1 MSAWLKDLSLFLQ
14 MAAVAALAMY
24 IPAFFAVSQSDF
36 HAARAFFYSATLFLF
51 LIAMIGLAMAN
62 SRPRLDARNQLLSL
76 LGAFALL
83 PVMLAVP
90 FNEALGTTSFFNAYF
105 EMVSSLTT
113 TGATL
118 FDEPDRLSATLH
130 FWRAIVGWLGGFLAW
145 VMAAAI
151 LAPMNLGGFEV
162 SSTDTAGQGAHHFT
176 QISKVATASERM
188 LRFGAMLLPVYTG
201 LTLVLWIGL
210 ILAGDVPFVA
220 LSHAMST
227 LSTSGISPVG
237 GLAGG
242 DSGRVGEL
250 LIFFFLIFAVSQKTF
265 LPGRGRNWPA
275 SLLTDPEIRIA
286 LMILIIVPSLL
297 FLRHWI
303 GAYEINDQ
311 EDIPAAFSSLWGGF
325 FTVFSYLTTSGFES
339 ADWVS
344 ADSWSGLRTPGM
356 ILMGLA
362 VFGGG
367 VATTAG
373 GVKLFRVYALFK
385 HGVREIE
392 KLSHPSSVGGQGATA
407 RLIRRKGAY
416 IAWIFFMLFAL
427 SIALITLAL
436 ALTGIDLEPA
446 MIFSVSAL
454 STTGPLAVVA
464 GETPYSYA
472 DLDVLAK
479 SILAGAM
486 ILGRLEA
493 LAIIALFN
501 PEFWRT

>member
-1 MSAWLKDLSLFLQ
+1 MRAWLSRLPLFLQ
-14 MAAVAALAMY
+14 MAGVAALAMY
-24 IPAFFAVSQSDF
+24 LPAFFAVSQNDF
-36 HAARAFFYSATLFLF
+36 FAARSFFYSATLFL
-51 LIAMIGLAMAN
+51 LLIGLVGVAM
-62 SRPRLDARNQLLSL
+62 SGRRPRLDARNQLLTL
-76 LGAFALL
+76 LAAFTVL
-83 PVMLAVP
+83 PIMLAVP
-90 FNEALGTTSFFNAYF
+90 FNEAVLTTTFYNSYF

-118 FDEPDRLSATLH
+118 FDDPERLSQPVH
-130 FWRAIVGWLGGFLAW
+130 FWRGIVGWMGGFLAW
-145 VMAAAI
+145 MMAAAI

-162 SSTDTAGQGAHHFT
+162 TSTSMAGQETGTFS
-176 QISKVATASERM
+176 QISKVASASERVTRFSMM
-188 LRFGAMLLPVYTG
+188 LAPIYGV
-201 LTLVLWIGL
+201 LTLVLWLAL
-210 ILAGDVPFVA
+210 ILAGDTPFVG
-220 LSHAMST
+220 LVHSMST
-227 LSTSGISPVG
+227 LATSGISPVG

-242 DSGRVGEL
+242 DSGRAGEL
-250 LIFFFLIFAVSQKTF
+250 MVLFFLVFALSQKTF
-265 LPGRGRNWPA
+265 MPTRNKNW
-275 SLLTDPEIRIA
+275 SQRLHQDPEIRIGLA
-286 LMILIIVPSLL
+286 ILVLVPSLL
-297 FLRHWI
+297 FLRHWV

-311 EDIPAAFSSLWGGF
+311 EDLPAAFSSLWGGL
-325 FTVFSYLTTSGFES
+325 FTVFSYMTTAGFES

-344 ADSWSGLRTPGM
+344 AGSWSGLRTPGM

-392 KLSHPSSVGGQGATA
+392 KLSHPSSVAGQGAAA

-427 SIALITLAL
+427 SIALVTLAL

-472 DLDVLAK
+472 DLDGLAK
-479 SILAGAM
+479 GILAAAM
-486 ILGRLEA
+486 VLGRLEA

-501 PEFWRT
+501 PEFWRS

>member
-1 MSAWLKDLSLFLQ
+1 MRGWLSELPLFLQ
-14 MAAVAALAMY
+14 LTGIAAIAMY
-24 IPAFFAVSQSDF
+24 LPALFAVTEEDFFA
-36 HAARAFFYSATLFLF
+36 ARTFFYSGTLFL
-51 LIAMIGLAMAN
+51 LLVGLVGLAMGGR
-62 SRPRLDARNQLLSL
+62 RPRLDARNQLLTL
-76 LGAFALL
+76 LAAFTVL
-83 PVMLAVP
+83 PLMLAVP
-90 FNEALGTTSFFNAYF
+90 FNEAVPDTSFYNAYF

-118 FDEPDRLSATLH
+118 FDDPERLARSVH
-130 FWRAIVGWLGGFLAW
+130 FWRSTVGWLGGFLAW
-145 VMAAAI
+145 IMAAAI

-162 SSTDTAGQGAHHFT
+162 TSANTAGQETRHFS
-176 QISKVATASERM
+176 QISKVASATERVA
-188 LRFGAMLLPVYTG
+188 RFSLILAPIYGG
-201 LTLVLWIGL
+201 LTVVLWLGL
-210 ILAGDVPFVA
+210 ILAGDTPFVA
-220 LSHAMST
+220 ISHAMST
-227 LSTSGISPVG
+227 LATSGISPVG
-237 GLAGG
+237 GLSGG
-242 DSGRVGEL
+242 NSGRAGEL
-250 LIFFFLIFAVSQKTF
+250 LILVFLVFALSQKTF
-265 LPGRGRNWPA
+265 LSSRSKTWA
-275 SLLTDPEIRIA
+275 LSLFRDPEIRIGMA
-286 LMILIIVPSLL
+286 ILIFVPSLL
-297 FLRHWI
+297 FLRHWV

-311 EDIPAAFSSLWGGF
+311 EDLPAAFSSFWGGF
-325 FTVFSYLTTSGFES
+325 FTVFSYLTTAGFES

-344 ADSWSGLRTPGM
+344 AGSWSGLRTPGM

-392 KLSHPSSVGGQGATA
+392 KLSHPSSVAGQGATA

-427 SIALITLAL
+427 SIAVVTLAL

-464 GETPYSYA
+464 GETPFSYA
-472 DLDVLAK
+472 DLDALAK
-479 SILAGAM
+479 GILAAAM
-486 ILGRLEA
+486 VLGRLEA

-501 PEFWRT
+501 PEFWRS